1 MREVNAMR
9 KIVPLF
15 IFTLIVLCVLGA
27 TASARGA
34 QASPVFGPETF
45 TRESGAP
52 QPVTRDFSVQD
63 QGTNYTL
70 VIRNGQDGAGRVSS
84 ATVDVNGIR
93 IAGPA
98 DFSQQ
103 VGLIIKPV
111 SLQQQ
116 NTISVVVRGQPGSSL
131 TVTIQK
137 GSALAKLTII
147 DNRTDPLLMKAEYT
161 DGRVVDYFGD
171 RDADGLPASI
181 YAVRVQY
188 ADGSAS
194 TYYFD
199 EQQRLTRVA
208 AANGVFFEFTY
219 LSDTSVALTATAP
232 NGDQID
238 VPIDLPSM
246 TAGQPTASSTVQ
258 VQADSTFGGLAPGPV
273 EQAVIQQ
280 ASTGES
286 TSLVTVRHC
295 SEPVNNA
302 RVELEVRPERGDAQQ
317 YVYKPIGN
325 GVYSITFPNRDTGG
339 DQRLGNQFCFAVIKV
354 LDKLCAGLQGTP
366 PAVLIGAVCPALSIG
381 AAFLGVP
388 PPLFIAA
395 CALVAED
402 LDALCIVQGSFG
414 DICELNRVVTN
425 RITRGRLSLNI
436 TARMPGISSPE
447 FASLGS
453 PVNGVYPPV
462 TIVFPCACEAGYGK
476 RFVVNENNTDV
487 KVTILPFEAAFT
499 DEIRLFYRGQ
509 SLLIG
514 TNRNVGRVIDLGRF
528 GAGEELVFGIFVRET
543 GRTFRMGPGYRNPD
557 RYAHARVDCLGDGVK
572 VSFEDNFLGEGDRD
586 FNDAVI
592 RITTQQ

>member
-1 MREVNAMR
+1 MR
-9 KIVPLF
+9 KIVSMF
-15 IFTLIVLCVLGA
+15 IFTLIMLCALWVTAGA
-27 TASARGA
+27 HGF
-34 QASPVFGPETF
+34 QMSPVFGPETF

-52 QPVTRDFSVQD
+52 QAVTRDFSVQD
-63 QGTNYTL
+63 PSADYTL
-70 VIRNGQDGAGRVSS
+70 IIRSGQDGAGRVSS

-93 IAGPA
+93 VAGPS

-116 NTISVVVRGQPGSSL
+116 NTIAVVVRGQPGSSL

-137 GSALAKLTII
+137 GSALARLTII

-161 DGRVVDYFGD
+161 DGKVVDYFGD
-171 RDADGLPASI
+171 RDAEGLPTSI
-181 YAVRVQY
+181 YAVRVQH
-188 ADGSAS
+188 ADGNAS

-208 AANGVFFEFTY
+208 AANGVFFEFNW
-219 LSDTSVALTATAP
+219 LSDTSVAMTATAP

-246 TAGQPTASSTVQ
+246 TAGQPTVSSAAQEPAGSTLGGF
-258 VQADSTFGGLAPGPV
+258 APDSV
-273 EQAVIQQ
+273 ERAVIQQ
-280 ASTGES
+280 AAAGDS

-325 GVYSITFPNRDTGG
+325 GVYSLTFPNRDTGG
-339 DQRLGNQFCFAVIKV
+339 DQRLGNRLCFAVTKV

-381 AAFLGVP
+381 AVFLGVP

-395 CALVAED
+395 CALIAED
-402 LDALCIVQGSFG
+402 LDALCIVEGSFG

-425 RITRGRLSLNI
+425 RIVRGRLSLNI

-462 TIVFPCACEAGYGK
+462 TIVFPCACEGGYGK
-476 RFVVNENNTDV
+476 RFVVNEDNTDV

-509 SLLIG
+509 SRLIG
-514 TNRNVGRVIDLGRF
+514 TNRDVGRVVDLGRF

-543 GRTFRMGPGYRNPD
+543 GRTFRMGPGSRNPD
-557 RYAHARVDCLGDGVK
+557 RYAHARVDCLSSGVK

-586 FNDAVI
+586 FDDAVI
-592 RITTQQ
+592 RITTQW